1 MFFSPGGALARPGT
15 GLSRVCS
22 RVHHAE
28 NPMFMGLVTGVTG
41 KTPPGYPHAISHR
54 RYRPPFEHPTLHHS
68 STPFH
73 VLNRSSRRLPSLGRP
88 FKPSEPFRSHPNL
101 SEAIRTFPKPS
112 ETIRGHPN
120 PSEVD
125 IFFSPPGFSSPPLSV
140 SSVCSC

>member
-22 RVHHAE
+22 RVDHAE

-54 RYRPPFEHPTLHHS
+54 RYRPRFEHPTLHHS
-68 STPFH
+68 STSALRSN
-73 VLNRSSRRLPSLGRP
+73 VLDR
-88 FKPSEPFRSHPNL
+88 FL
-101 SEAIRTFPKPS
+101 SPTAQPRTAIQAIRTFPKPT
-112 ETIRGHPN
+112 EPIRGHLN

-125 IFFSPPGFSSPPLSV
+125 IFFRRLQFQPHPSFLP
-140 SSVCSC
+140 